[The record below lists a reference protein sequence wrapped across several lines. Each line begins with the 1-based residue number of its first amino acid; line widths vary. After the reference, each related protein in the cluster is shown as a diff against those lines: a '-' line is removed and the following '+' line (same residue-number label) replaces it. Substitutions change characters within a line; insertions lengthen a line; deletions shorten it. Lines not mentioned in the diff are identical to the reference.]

1 MKKALYAEDLVRMHG
16 NILDT
21 YDPEKKIGIS
31 FDEWG
36 GWYDVE
42 PGTNPGFLYQQNTM
56 RDALIAGL
64 TLNIFN
70 RHCDRV
76 KLACIAQMVNVLQ
89 SMILTEGEK
98 MVKTP
103 TYHVFHMYKKH
114 QDADLVSADLEENPT
129 VGTEKYPVPALDM
142 SVSVKDGVYT
152 ATVANVDL
160 SNAYPVEIS
169 FRGFRPKKAEASIV
183 TGDKCAKNTFDD
195 PNAVTE
201 EKADDVTL
209 TEHGCSFEIPAC
221 SVMMIQLR

>member
-1 MKKALYAEDLVRMHG
+1 
-16 NILDT
+16 
-21 YDPEKKIGIS
+21 
-31 FDEWG
+31 
-36 GWYDVE
+36 
-42 PGTNPGFLYQQNTM
+42 
-56 RDALIAGL
+56 
-64 TLNIFN
+64 
-70 RHCDRV
+70 
-76 KLACIAQMVNVLQ
+76 
-89 SMILTEGEK
+89 
-98 MVKTP
+98 
-103 TYHVFHMYKKH
+103 
-114 QDADLVSADLEENPT
+114 
-129 VGTEKYPVPALDM
+129 M

-201 EKADDVTL
+201 EKAEDATL